1 MSPPIPP
8 SFQVLKTRILSSL
21 SVDPSTYTD
30 ASPKGSVDAG
40 IRDFMDRINGLEGVV
55 TKSSCAG
62 RVSVFLEGSKHIERE
77 RNRLGREGVLGDG
90 DGDGDRSRDMQVAV
104 PGGKGRGGRWLYVS
118 HDPVSIPP
126 DRGKDYFTRLFGLYS
141 AGDQGD
147 TPTTTSPSARRFV
160 RFQFEPFVG
169 SLACWHFAYSAI
181 PSSSEPKANTKGSN
195 TNVLTVDPP
204 HRHLL
209 PPPRQTHP
217 LCRHQRRLPGKR
229 RAIPQ
234 EPRRPRCLPHGGCP
248 NGGFGAGI
256 IGWCL
261 Q

>member
-40 IRDFMDRINGLEGVV
+40 IRDFIDRINGLEGVV

-62 RVSVFLEGSKHIERE
+62 RVSVFLEGSKHVERE
-77 RNRLGREGVLGDG
+77 RDRREGKVEGVLDDRDG
-90 DGDGDRSRDMQVAV
+90 DGGGDRGRQAAV

-126 DRGKDYFTRLFGLYS
+126 DRGKDYFTRLFGLRP

-147 TPTTTSPSARRFV
+147 TPTSANPSARRFV

-169 SLACWHFAYSAI
+169 PLVFTRFYI
-181 PSSSEPKANTKGSN
+181 F
-195 TNVLTVDPP
+195 DPP
-204 HRHLL
+204 
-209 PPPRQTHP
+209 
-217 LCRHQRRLPGKR
+217 
-229 RAIPQ
+229 
-234 EPRRPRCLPHGGCP
+234 
-248 NGGFGAGI
+248 FVF
-256 IGWCL
+256 
-261 Q
+261 